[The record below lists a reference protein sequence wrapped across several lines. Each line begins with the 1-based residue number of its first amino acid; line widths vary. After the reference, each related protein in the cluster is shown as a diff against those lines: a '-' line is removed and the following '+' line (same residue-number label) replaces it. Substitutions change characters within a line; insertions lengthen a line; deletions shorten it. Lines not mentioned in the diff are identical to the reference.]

1 MSVRAGA
8 QATISK
14 LAGGVARLI
23 PDRRGV
29 AAVEFALIAP
39 LLLSMYFV
47 TMEVAQG
54 IESNKKVG
62 RVGSMVADLITQ
74 QSEITPSQLEAIMKI
89 GGSIM
94 QPYNRSTPKIVVT
107 AIDITPDPG
116 SQVEVAWSGKLEG
129 GVYSKDAAAGTAT
142 TVPPTLNIPGSF
154 LIRVDSYLD
163 YKPLIT
169 WNDAD
174 KPALGLMA
182 AFNNIPMKETYYLRP
197 RTSPT
202 VTCEDC

>member
-8 QATISK
+8 QTAISK
-14 LAGGVARLI
+14 LAAGFAGLI

-54 IESNKKVG
+54 IEANKKVG

-74 QSEITPSQLEAIMKI
+74 QSEINPAQLKAIMQI

-94 QPYNRSTPKIVVT
+94 QPYNRSAPKIVVT
-107 AIDITPDPG
+107 AIDITSAD
-116 SQVEVAWSGKLEG
+116 VKVAWSGKLEG
-129 GVYSKDAAAGTAT
+129 GVYSRDAVAGTQT
-142 TVPPTLNIPGSF
+142 TVPATLKIPGTF
-154 LIRVDSYLD
+154 LIRIDSYLN

-169 WNDAD
+169 WSQPGA
-174 KPALGLMA
+174 KETLGLMA
-182 AFNNIPMKETYYLRP
+182 AFDNISMKETYYLRP
-197 RTSPT
+197 RMSPT
-202 VTCEDC
+202 VKCETC

>member
-8 QATISK
+8 QTAISR
-14 LAGGVARLI
+14 LAAGFARLI

-54 IESNKKVG
+54 IEANKKVG
-62 RVGSMVADLITQ
+62 RVGSMAADLITQ
-74 QSEITPSQLEAIMKI
+74 QSEVTPSQLDAIMKI

-107 AIDITPDPG
+107 AISITAA
-116 SQVEVAWSGKLEG
+116 SEVKVEWSRKLENG
-129 GVYSKDAAAGTAT
+129 AYSKGPATVPAAA
-142 TVPPTLNIPGSF
+142 VPPTLKIPGSF
-154 LIRVDSYLD
+154 LIRVESYLD

-169 WNDAD
+169 WSPDA
-174 KPALGLMA
+174 KSTLGLMA
-182 AFNNIPMKETYYLRP
+182 AFDNIDMKETYYLRP
-197 RTSPT
+197 RMSPT
-202 VTCEDC
+202 IKCATC